1 MSQQPTEE
9 KKYPAQVSATF
20 AGTTLLAA
28 LPFEVLAHLGPTG
41 LLVGGL
47 ASYVAWKHGP
57 ELYDMARDT
66 LTFLPALESGGQGEV
81 EQPASAKQGRSFWDR
96 ALGVYPEQDEQA
108 QEETGQAEPRE
119 AEPETGVS
127 ESASERDTTARAQAR
142 STIPAQFR
150 LARHTLE
157 AIQDINSKRFVY
169 FGQTATRQV
178 VIPIRT
184 MYHVLD
190 VASSGKGKSNRFRP
204 AMMQTVE
211 MCETY
216 FINPLANNVK
226 AVDDARKIEGWKPC
240 FDRLANKKPVKDGPD
255 ILRLMTALV
264 VEIESRNTLE
274 STGDFSWRERP
285 LFVFIDELPEVFAR
299 CPQAVELLDKIGRT
313 GRQFCVFCWV
323 ASQTAQ
329 VKDIGLSTA
338 SQAQFKTR
346 IYGGGD
352 KTSSDR
358 VMKGSIAKEDEK
370 TLQTNGAGLTLLLA
384 DGFSDQAF
392 VRAPLITNE
401 ALFAYFGLPPFQI
414 EEWIAPAKTVSRQP
428 VAASKGRAQED
439 DPLAE
444 NYINA
449 DTDLVDDDPLEPY
462 TPVTRNATGVAEA
475 LSDDFEH
482 SSNVRVTRNATLP
495 AGWTEKDVELATLIY
510 KNLRNKDQC
519 LKAIGK
525 ATSQDN
531 RRVLSSILQEEE

>member
-1 MSQQPTEE
+1 MEKRQQQEQEE
-9 KKYPAQVSATF
+9 KRELVPIEEEGEDYTLHVVLFFGGSVPLVALTQL
-20 AGTTLLAA
+20 AGLGITGFVGAAVVAALLA
-28 LPFEVLAHLGPTG
+28 V
-41 LLVGGL
+41 
-47 ASYVAWKHGP
+47 SGP
-57 ELYDMARDT
+57 ELVKRLLQGNRFPGLDWQR
-66 LTFLPALESGGQGEV
+66 LSLALSY
-81 EQPASAKQGRSFWDR
+81 ASDERYVVDADLVDEPDEGLVQEDGDELQVTK
-96 ALGVYPEQDEQA
+96 PEQQK
-108 QEETGQAEPRE
+108 GQQGPW
-119 AEPETGVS
+119 V
-127 ESASERDTTARAQAR
+127 
-142 STIPAQFR
+142 PAQFM
-150 LARHTLE
+150 LDDVL
-157 AIQDINSKRFVY
+157 DIVHLFNKKHAVY
-169 FGQTATRQV
+169 FGDSEHGAIA
-178 VIPIRT
+178 IPLRV
-184 MYHVLD
+184 MYHVID
-190 VASSGKGKSNRFRP
+190 VSSSGKGKSNRFRL
-204 AMMQTVE
+204 AMIQMVNH
-211 MCETY
+211 CETY
-216 FINPLANNVK
+216 YINPFAANVK
-226 AVDDARKIEGWKPC
+226 AVTDDRKIEVWKPI
-240 FDRLANKKPVKDGPD
+240 FDRLANKRPVKEGPD

-264 VEIESRNTLE
+264 NEIESRNDQE
-274 STGDFSWRERP
+274 GAGDFSWREKP
-285 LFVFIDELPEVFAR
+285 IFILIDELPEVFAR
-299 CPQAVELLDKIGRT
+299 CPQAIELLDKIGRT